1 MTETVLVIGRGGRE
15 HALAW
20 KLAQSPRVARA
31 WVAPGNGGTALAG
44 GKIANVTLQESDF
57 AGLID
62 FARRNG
68 VTLTVVGP
76 EAPLADGVVDAFQA
90 AGQRCFGP
98 SRAAAQIEASKAFA
112 KDFMARHGIPT
123 ARHATFTDFAA
134 ALAHL
139 RHVEYPVVL
148 KASGLAAG
156 KGVILPASLE
166 EAEAA
171 LRQIMVAREFGAAGD
186 AVVIE
191 ERLAGSEASVLAWS
205 DGRTV
210 ALMPA
215 AQDHKRAFD
224 GDQGPNTGGMGAYA
238 PAPLMTPALLDEV
251 RRMVLQPTVDGL
263 AAEGMPFVGVLYA
276 GLMLTGSRYGEGGF
290 RYGADAYSTHSDST
304 DGLKVLEFNCRLGDP
319 ETQVILPLLES
330 DLGDVIE
337 ACLDG
342 KLAEL
347 DVRWRAGAAATIVA
361 ASEGY
366 PGSYPKGRE
375 IGGVADAGL
384 LPGVAVFHAG
394 TRLDADGHL
403 LTDGGRVLAVT
414 GVGDDLPAALAGA
427 YRGIERIHFQGM
439 HYRRDIGAKAVVG

>member
-1 MTETVLVIGRGGRE
+1 MTSTVLVIGRGGRE

-20 KLAQSPRVARA
+20 KLAQSPRVQRV

-44 GKIANVTLQESDF
+44 GKVANVALEESDF
-57 AGLID
+57 AALID
-62 FARRNG
+62 FARQHD

-76 EAPLADGVVDAFQA
+76 EAPLADGIVDAFQA
-90 AGQRCFGP
+90 AGLRCFGP
-98 SRAAAQIEASKAFA
+98 SKAAAQIEASKAFA

-123 ARHATFTDFAA
+123 ARHATFADFAT

-139 RHVEYPVVL
+139 HEIEYPVVL

-156 KGVILPASLE
+156 KGVILPALLA

-171 LRQIMVAREFGAAGD
+171 LRQIMIEREFGEAGD
-186 AVVIE
+186 EVVIE
-191 ERLAGSEASVLAWS
+191 ERLQGPEASVLAFS
-205 DGRTV
+205 DGRSV

-215 AQDHKRAFD
+215 AQDHKRIFD

-251 RRMVLQPTVDGL
+251 QRTVLQPTIDGL
-263 AAEGMPFVGVLYA
+263 AAEGIPYVGVIYA
-276 GLMLTGSRYGEGGF
+276 GIMLT
-290 RYGADAYSTHSDST
+290 ADGPKT
-304 DGLKVLEFNCRLGDP
+304 LEFNCRFGDP

-330 DLGDVIE
+330 DLAEVIE

-342 KLAEL
+342 RLAEIV
-347 DVRWRAGAAATIVA
+347 VRWRAGAAATVVA

-375 IGGVADAGL
+375 INGMAEAVAL
-384 LPGVAVFHAG
+384 SSTAVFHAG
-394 TRLDADGHL
+394 TRLDADGRL

-414 GVGDDLPAALAGA
+414 GVGDDLPAALASA
-427 YRGIERIHFQGM
+427 YAGIERIRFQGM
-439 HYRRDIGAKAVVG
+439 HYRRDIGAKANVG